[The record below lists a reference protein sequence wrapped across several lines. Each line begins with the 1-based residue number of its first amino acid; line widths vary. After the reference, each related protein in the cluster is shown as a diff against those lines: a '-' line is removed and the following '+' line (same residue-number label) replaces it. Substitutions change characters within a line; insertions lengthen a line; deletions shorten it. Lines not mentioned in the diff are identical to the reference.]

1 MTTFPFML
9 GQDRYRVERVFA
21 DSGGM
26 GLLYEARDTR
36 CADNRVLIKTTR
48 YDGGRHAREFRYTAA
63 EATKHIEAT
72 RKILEWEKKVLVR
85 FRNEGFNNIPSANDF
100 FLDRSQTL
108 QPSYDGVS
116 GKFSLSPAL
125 LAEEPYLVMEHIAG
139 DVLERRMTDRA
150 WRANMEQH
158 LLTMSRELLTV
169 FIKMHKNFE
178 LQGKPACFLYQDL
191 KPANILVYGEDHFTL
206 IDFGGT
212 TLKLGEKTTE
222 PTAGCITTGYAA
234 PEAKGREAFIDARF
248 DLYTLGATLWHIVTQ
263 RDPRELGSEF
273 PRLDPDAMR
282 GQGVSDAFVNLVG
295 RALLPDPERRYP
307 TAAAMRKDVMD
318 LLRERV
324 GG

>member
-1 MTTFPFML
+1 ML
-9 GQDRYRVERVFA
+9 GQGRYRVERVFA

-100 FLDRSQTL
+100 FFDKTQTL
-108 QPSYDGVS
+108 QPSYEGTNGAFRLES
-116 GKFSLSPAL
+116 AL
-125 LAEEPYLVMEHIAG
+125 LASEPYLVMETIQG
-139 DVLERRMTDRA
+139 DVLERRMMDAA
-150 WRANMEQH
+150 WRSRLEQH

-169 FIKMHKNFE
+169 FIKMHKSFE
-178 LQGKPACFLYQDL
+178 VQGKPACFLYQDL
-191 KPANILVYGEDHFTL
+191 KPANILVHGDDYFTL

-234 PEAKGREAFIDARF
+234 PEAKGREAYIDQRF
-248 DLYTLGATLWHIVTQ
+248 DLYTLGATLWHAVTR
-263 RDPRELGSEF
+263 RDPRELGAEF

-282 GQGVSDAFVNLVG
+282 GQGVSDAFIALVG
-295 RALLPDPERRYP
+295 RALHPDPERRYP

-318 LLRERV
+318 MLRERV